1 MKGGNFLGTLIPIAI
16 FIVLMYVFLI
26 RPQKKKEK
34 EIQSMRDNV
43 GTGDEIITIGGI
55 KGKIVKA
62 RDESLVIQVGADKTK
77 FEITRWAVSKVVSS
91 KSGSAEKDPVA
102 EKAPKKKSAP
112 KRLKKAVKEEVKQ
125 PEAEES
131 QDTSETPAE

>member
-91 KSGSAEKDPVA
+91 KSDSAEKDPVA

>member
-1 MKGGNFLGTLIPIAI
+1 M
-16 FIVLMYVFLI
+16 
-26 RPQKKKEK
+26 
-34 EIQSMRDNV
+34 
-43 GTGDEIITIGGI
+43 
-55 KGKIVKA
+55 
-62 RDESLVIQVGADKTK
+62 VIQVGADKTK

>member
-43 GTGDEIITIGGI
+43 GTGDEIITIGDI

-62 RDESLVIQVGADKTK
+62 RDELKN
-77 FEITRWAVSKVVSS
+77 
-91 KSGSAEKDPVA
+91 AE
-102 EKAPKKKSAP
+102 SF
-112 KRLKKAVKEEVKQ
+112 
-125 PEAEES
+125 
-131 QDTSETPAE
+131 